1 MELRL
6 CKRKSLLALALITLG
21 ICVINVHGF
30 AIRDD
35 ACGSISSSSCACYN
49 GGEFEVECPRENPE
63 IVLRVEVNRAEIE
76 CNQNSNRK
84 IYAHLP
90 DIKLSNWTRT
100 PIDNVKFKN
109 CPLPEGTTIKGIL
122 VDRLGINRVQTL
134 TFSSRSDMQM
144 RREQLS
150 SLTSLRNLRFNGPIS
165 DLPEDAFNDVSNVT
179 SLELRS
185 NNVHLPKNIFK
196 TLHELEF
203 LELGSNNLSDLP
215 ADIFSNQHKLKRL
228 NLWSNNLRNLTK
240 DSFVGAA
247 SVTDLDLSS
256 NNIEV
261 IQSDVFIYLKDL
273 ENINLSSNRFIELPV
288 GLFAKNKK
296 LRKFRLMYNRVD
308 LKTLP
313 DGLLAH
319 LPQLE
324 EVLIRCNI
332 QLMPDDL
339 FSESTHIQN
348 ISLQSNRLTTLPEHM
363 FKTQYDLLDLDVS
376 DNQLTTL
383 PENLFNSTKKLIV
396 LRLSKNNLQE
406 IPE

>member
-1 MELRL
+1 MELRPHNGI
-6 CKRKSLLALALITLG
+6 SLAIALMVLV
-21 ICVINVHGF
+21 ICVLGAQGY

-35 ACGSISSSSCACYN
+35 ACSSISSSSCICYN
-49 GGEFEVECPRENPE
+49 GGEFEVECPRVNPE
-63 IVLRVEVNRAEIE
+63 IILRVEVNRAEIE
-76 CNQNSNRK
+76 CTHNSNRK
-84 IYAHLP
+84 IYARLP

-100 PIDNVKFKN
+100 AIDSVKFKN

-134 TFSSRSDMQM
+134 TFSSRSEMQM
-144 RREQLS
+144 RREQLT

-165 DLPEDAFNDVSNVT
+165 DLPEDAFNDVNNLT

-185 NNVHLPKNIFK
+185 SNVHLPKNIFK
-196 TLHELEF
+196 NLHELEF

-215 ADIFSNQHKLKRL
+215 EDIFSNQYKLKRL

-240 DSFVGAA
+240 DSFLGAS

-256 NNIEV
+256 NNIEN
-261 IQSDVFIYLKDL
+261 IQPDVFFHLKDL
-273 ENINLSSNRFIELPV
+273 ENINLSSNRFVELPI
-288 GLFAKNKK
+288 GLFHKNKR

-313 DGLLAH
+313 NGLLAH

-332 QLMPDDL
+332 QFLPDDL
-339 FSESTHIQN
+339 FNESIHIQN
-348 ISLQSNRLTTLPEHM
+348 VSLQSNRLTTLPENM
-363 FKTQYDLLDLDVS
+363 FKTQYDLLDLDMS

-383 PENLFNSTKKLIV
+383 PEYLFNTTKKLIV